1 MERKDHVSQLSLV
14 WIEELPREEPPEP
27 FLKQR
32 ENEAVD
38 YQRWDKENLL
48 LFNGNLYEIGAAVRS
63 KVVGPEHGEEH
74 QVEIHESSI
83 GLMWNVM
90 QFVVQEERELDI
102 KSVHDN
108 RREEN
113 EREDYVQCQRC
124 KEVISALLHDEYP
137 SAGRQKG
144 YLK

>member
-1 MERKDHVSQLSLV
+1 M
-14 WIEELPREEPPEP
+14 
-27 FLKQR
+27 
-32 ENEAVD
+32 
-38 YQRWDKENLL
+38 
-48 LFNGNLYEIGAAVRS
+48 RS

-90 QFVVQEERELDI
+90 QFVVQEERELDV